1 MIIFLLMLLPSS
13 YSVPHVFMTPEH
25 PDGEVPFPQNV
36 STESEG
42 FVLIVLDGVG
52 RENFLDSE
60 LMPEINRYR
69 DFSATVNI
77 ETGPLT
83 LSATCISEMMTGV
96 PNAPIN
102 GLRNF
107 DLTHPGQNDP
117 WLLAA
122 TDERYN
128 VAMVGS
134 YVMGNLYKKF
144 DDINFVNTFKGHSDY
159 YQGDKDTLE
168 VATGWLQDSEYNVL
182 AVHFS
187 GPDKVGHTWGVDSPE
202 YERKLTNVDQ
212 QVSELLK
219 IIPNQWSVVITADHG
234 MTDMGTHGSSEEIT
248 REVAAIISG
257 PQIIAK
263 SNTEGH
269 QRDISAVLPLFLEL
283 PFPVQLHGRIP
294 LDIFDYSDEDKL
306 LIEQWNWEAAYQ
318 RQIFFDEKKGV
329 ENPEL
334 SMEKIDWDLI
344 PSDGEFSRNIDI
356 YISVV
361 TWMLIA
367 FFAILAMG
375 LTKEQIFDNWKLF
388 VAFFSLITLFLF
400 SHALLEYSAMLPRAI
415 GGLCSVWLVGWS
427 LSGRKQDSDDSGSK
441 FLVRLDEILH
451 NPLLWVLIPFTL
463 SLLFWSILVGLVGSL
478 FIYSVLYSCYSGFGK
493 SNKSGSKFSLIWPWI
508 LVLLAMTYGSI
519 RLWYALIPFFCILV
533 GLFQRYTKQNKSTI
547 EKLPIISML
556 MITFFAVFFVHRRIY
571 GENYIF
577 EAVETGWP
585 NSISNILISSMLL
598 ILSAIVSA
606 TAYCKVNHQK
616 KSIIFSVWLIFGLIV
631 SALESTYFDIVAL
644 ILVLGGYLKSIQI
657 YVKDSESDLAIEYMI
672 ASLSMQLLLT
682 WGAWST
688 FATLLILT
696 CSGKIWR
703 IISTNYDTEIRF
715 DNAKPLIAMAVFPWV
730 VWILW
735 WTLLGQVNGL
745 QTCFEGICP
754 HPRELDP
761 GSVIVRGGYV
771 GARED
776 PNLYWMIFMIASP
789 LIITSLIMMNNLQ
802 KSGLNLYPYI
812 LFQALIILGCIS
824 VIGFSPKYPRLVFSL
839 TWNVFFATFQL
850 FHASIIHGLNK
861 LYSKGKPNQINLAE
875 PIAHT

>member
-107 DLTHPGQNDP
+107 DLTHPGQKDP

-122 TDERYN
+122 SDERYN

-159 YQGDKDTLE
+159 YQGDQDTLE
-168 VATGWLQDSEYNVL
+168 VATDWLQDSEYNVL

-263 SNTEGH
+263 SNSEGH
-269 QRDISAVLPLFLEL
+269 QRDISAILPLFLEL

-329 ENPEL
+329 ENSEL

-375 LTKEQIFDNWKLF
+375 LTKEQIFGNWKLF

-415 GGLCSVWLVGWS
+415 GGLCAVWLVGWS
-427 LSGRKQDSDDSGSK
+427 LSGRKQNGDDSDSK

-451 NPLLWVLIPFTL
+451 NPLLWVLIPVAL

-478 FIYSVLYSCYSGFGK
+478 FIYSVLYSCYSGFGMP
-493 SNKSGSKFSLIWPWI
+493 NKNGSKFSLILPWI
-508 LVLLAMTYGSI
+508 LVLLSMTYGSI
-519 RLWYALIPFFCILV
+519 RLWYALIPFFCILA
-533 GLFQRYTKQNKSTI
+533 GLFHRYIKQNKSTI

-606 TAYCKVNHQK
+606 TAYCKVNPSKEISH
-616 KSIIFSVWLIFGLIV
+616 
-631 SALESTYFDIVAL
+631 
-644 ILVLGGYLKSIQI
+644 ILCLVNL
-657 YVKDSESDLAIEYMI
+657 
-672 ASLSMQLLLT
+672 
-682 WGAWST
+682 
-688 FATLLILT
+688 
-696 CSGKIWR
+696 
-703 IISTNYDTEIRF
+703 RF
-715 DNAKPLIAMAVFPWV
+715 D
-730 VWILW
+730 
-735 WTLLGQVNGL
+735 
-745 QTCFEGICP
+745 CFSSRI
-754 HPRELDP
+754 D
-761 GSVIVRGGYV
+761 
-771 GARED
+771 
-776 PNLYWMIFMIASP
+776 
-789 LIITSLIMMNNLQ
+789 
-802 KSGLNLYPYI
+802 
-812 LFQALIILGCIS
+812 LF
-824 VIGFSPKYPRLVFSL
+824 
-839 TWNVFFATFQL
+839 
-850 FHASIIHGLNK
+850 
-861 LYSKGKPNQINLAE
+861 
-875 PIAHT
+875 

>member
-25 PDGEVPFPQNV
+25 PDGEIPFPQNV

-257 PQIIAK
+257 PQIIVK

-533 GLFQRYTKQNKSTI
+533 GLFQRYI
-547 EKLPIISML
+547 
-556 MITFFAVFFVHRRIY
+556 
-571 GENYIF
+571 
-577 EAVETGWP
+577 
-585 NSISNILISSMLL
+585 
-598 ILSAIVSA
+598 
-606 TAYCKVNHQK
+606 
-616 KSIIFSVWLIFGLIV
+616 
-631 SALESTYFDIVAL
+631 
-644 ILVLGGYLKSIQI
+644 
-657 YVKDSESDLAIEYMI
+657 
-672 ASLSMQLLLT
+672 
-682 WGAWST
+682 
-688 FATLLILT
+688 
-696 CSGKIWR
+696 
-703 IISTNYDTEIRF
+703 
-715 DNAKPLIAMAVFPWV
+715 
-730 VWILW
+730 
-735 WTLLGQVNGL
+735 
-745 QTCFEGICP
+745 
-754 HPRELDP
+754 
-761 GSVIVRGGYV
+761 
-771 GARED
+771 
-776 PNLYWMIFMIASP
+776 
-789 LIITSLIMMNNLQ
+789 
-802 KSGLNLYPYI
+802 
-812 LFQALIILGCIS
+812 
-824 VIGFSPKYPRLVFSL
+824 
-839 TWNVFFATFQL
+839 
-850 FHASIIHGLNK
+850 
-861 LYSKGKPNQINLAE
+861 
-875 PIAHT
+875 

>member
-1 MIIFLLMLLPSS
+1 
-13 YSVPHVFMTPEH
+13 MTPEH
-25 PDGEVPFPQNV
+25 PGGEIPFPQNI

-42 FVLIVLDGVG
+42 FVLIVLDGIG

-107 DLTHPGQNDP
+107 DLTHPGQKDP

-122 TDERYN
+122 ADEKYN

-159 YQGDKDTLE
+159 YEGDQDTLE
-168 VATGWLQDSEYNVL
+168 VATDWLQESEYNVL

-187 GPDKVGHTWGVDSPE
+187 GPDKVGHTWGADSPE
-202 YERKLTNVDQ
+202 YERKLTDVDQ

-257 PQIIAK
+257 PQIIAR
-263 SNTEGH
+263 SNTDGH
-269 QRDISAVLPLFLEL
+269 QRDLSAILPLFLEL

-306 LIEQWNWEAAYQ
+306 IIEQWNWEAAYQ
-318 RQIFFDEKKGV
+318 RQVFFDEKKGV
-329 ENPEL
+329 ENTEL

-415 GGLCSVWLVGWS
+415 GGLCAVWLVGWS
-427 LSGRKQDSDDSGSK
+427 LSGRKQDCDDSDSK

-451 NPLLWVLIPFTL
+451 NSSLWILIPITL
-463 SLLFWSILVGLVGSL
+463 SLLFWSILVGVIGSL
-478 FIYSVLYSCYSGFGK
+478 FIYSILYSCYSGFRK
-493 SNKSGSKFSLIWPWI
+493 SKKNASKFSPILPWMLI
-508 LVLLAMTYGSI
+508 LLSMTYGSI
-519 RLWYALIPFFCILV
+519 RLWYALIPFFFILI
-533 GLFQRYTKQNKSTI
+533 GLFYTYIKQNKSTI

-571 GENYIF
+571 GEHYIF

-585 NSISNILISSMLL
+585 NSISKILISSMLL

-606 TAYCKVNHQK
+606 TAFCKVDHQK
-616 KSIIFSVWLIFGLIV
+616 K
-631 SALESTYFDIVAL
+631 
-644 ILVLGGYLKSIQI
+644 
-657 YVKDSESDLAIEYMI
+657 
-672 ASLSMQLLLT
+672 
-682 WGAWST
+682 
-688 FATLLILT
+688 
-696 CSGKIWR
+696 
-703 IISTNYDTEIRF
+703 
-715 DNAKPLIAMAVFPWV
+715 
-730 VWILW
+730 
-735 WTLLGQVNGL
+735 
-745 QTCFEGICP
+745 
-754 HPRELDP
+754 
-761 GSVIVRGGYV
+761 
-771 GARED
+771 
-776 PNLYWMIFMIASP
+776 
-789 LIITSLIMMNNLQ
+789 
-802 KSGLNLYPYI
+802 
-812 LFQALIILGCIS
+812 
-824 VIGFSPKYPRLVFSL
+824 
-839 TWNVFFATFQL
+839 
-850 FHASIIHGLNK
+850 
-861 LYSKGKPNQINLAE
+861 
-875 PIAHT
+875 

>member
-1 MIIFLLMLLPSS
+1 
-13 YSVPHVFMTPEH
+13 MTPEH
-25 PDGEVPFPQNV
+25 PGGEIPFPQNI

-42 FVLIVLDGVG
+42 FVLIVLDGIG

-107 DLTHPGQNDP
+107 DLTHPGQKDP

-122 TDERYN
+122 ADERYN

-159 YQGDKDTLE
+159 YQGDQDTLE
-168 VATGWLQDSEYNVL
+168 VATDWLQESEYNVL

-187 GPDKVGHTWGVDSPE
+187 GPDKVGHTWGADSPE
-202 YERKLTNVDQ
+202 YERKLTDVDK

-257 PQIIAK
+257 PQIIARLN
-263 SNTEGH
+263 SDGH
-269 QRDISAVLPLFLEL
+269 QRDLSAILPLLLEL

-306 LIEQWNWEAAYQ
+306 IIEQWNWEAAYQ
-318 RQIFFDEKKGV
+318 RQVFFDEKKGV
-329 ENPEL
+329 ENTEL
-334 SMEKIDWDLI
+334 SIEKIDWDLI

-356 YISVV
+356 YISVI

-415 GGLCSVWLVGWS
+415 GGLCAVWLVGWS
-427 LSGRKQDSDDSGSK
+427 LSGRKQDCDDSDSK

-451 NPLLWVLIPFTL
+451 NSSLWILIPITL
-463 SLLFWSILVGLVGSL
+463 SLLFWSILVGVIGSL
-478 FIYSVLYSCYSGFGK
+478 FIYSILYSCYSGFRK
-493 SNKSGSKFSLIWPWI
+493 SKKNASKFSPILPWMLI
-508 LVLLAMTYGSI
+508 LLSMTYGSI
-519 RLWYALIPFFCILV
+519 RLWYALIPFFFILI
-533 GLFQRYTKQNKSTI
+533 GLFYTYIKQNKSTI

-571 GENYIF
+571 GEHYIF

-585 NSISNILISSMLL
+585 NSISKILISSMLL

-606 TAYCKVNHQK
+606 TAFCKVNHKK
-616 KSIIFSVWLIFGLIV
+616 KSVIFSAWLIFGLIV
-631 SALESTYFDIVAL
+631 SALESTYLDTVAL
-644 ILVLGGYLKSIQI
+644 ILVLGGYVKSIHT
-657 YVKDSESDLAIEYMI
+657 YVKDSEYDLAIEIMT

-688 FATLLILT
+688 FATLLVLSS
-696 CSGKIWR
+696 SGKVWR
-703 IISTNYDTEIRF
+703 IISTNYDNKIRF

-730 VWILW
+730 IWILW

-789 LIITSLIMMNNLQ
+789 LIITTLIMMNNLQ

-824 VIGFSPKYPRLVFSL
+824 IIGFSPKYPRLVFSL
-839 TWNVFFATFQL
+839 TWNIFFAVFQL
-850 FHASIIHGLNK
+850 IHASIIHALKK
-861 LYSKGKPNQINLAE
+861 LYSEGKSGQINLAE